1 MMQRRIYPMKKKFK
15 LVDLDCA
22 NCAAKMETAINKID
36 GVKEATVSFM
46 TQRLVIEA
54 DDSRFDEIMQE
65 VVKTCKKVE
74 PDCEI
79 VLK

>member
-1 MMQRRIYPMKKKFK
+1 MKKKYK

-22 NCAAKMETAINKID
+22 NCAAKMEAAINKID

-54 DDSRFDEIMQE
+54 DDARFDEIMQE

-74 PDCEI
+74 PECEI
-79 VLK
+79 VM

>member
-1 MMQRRIYPMKKKFK
+1 MKKKFK

-54 DDSRFDEIMQE
+54 DDARFDEIMQE
-65 VVKTCKKVE
+65 VVAACKKVE
-74 PDCEI
+74 PECEI
-79 VLK
+79 VM